1 MIEPGR
7 VSVIIPTYN
16 RPRWLPA
23 AVESVLDQ
31 DYPDIELIVVND
43 GSSNENV
50 ERALDPYRDRIVY
63 IYQENAGQGAAVN
76 AGIRAATG
84 EFINRLDDDDV
95 FLPGKVAAQVEAF
108 QQNPE
113 VGVVGGGCHVIDA
126 DGQIL
131 TVMEAP
137 DFSKYGLIVGMLL
150 NWSFAQA
157 AVMVRKECHDK
168 VGLYRTDISSEDWE
182 MWLRIIRHYSVD
194 VIRKPLAGWRR
205 HSLNLTS
212 ANPGKNDECIR
223 SFICEMMDNLS
234 VEEMMPDVSS
244 VPHGYDVRGAIFL
257 KHCLYKRAGQ
267 EFMKAREA
275 EPQDPIHGF
284 WLGISLRSIGYL
296 DQANQ
301 CFSRAAQIDDG
312 YHDAVQRS
320 IDLTSRIRIIDHN
333 DKDVTALLMNDLDD
347 EFEELLGITIQR
359 AKKEEMS

>member
-1 MIEPGR
+1 MMERGR

-43 GSSNENV
+43 GSPKENV
-50 ERALDPYRDRIVY
+50 ERALDPYRDRIEY
-63 IYQENAGQGAAVN
+63 IYQKNAGQGAAVN
-76 AGIRAATG
+76 AGICAATG

-113 VGVVGGGCHVIDA
+113 VGVVGGGCHLIDA

-131 TVMEAP
+131 TVLEAP
-137 DFSKYGLIVGMLL
+137 DFSRYGLIVGMLL

-157 AVMVRKECHDK
+157 SVMVRRECHDK

-182 MWLRIIRHYSVD
+182 MWLRIIRHYSVH

-205 HSLNLTS
+205 HTLNLTS

-223 SFICEMMDNLS
+223 SFICEFMDNVS
-234 VEEMMPDVSS
+234 VEEMIPDLSS
-244 VPHGYDVRGAIFL
+244 VPHGHDVRGAVFL
-257 KHCLYKRAGQ
+257 KHRLYKRAGQ
-267 EFMKAREA
+267 EFMKARKA
-275 EPQDPIHGF
+275 EPQEPMHWH
-284 WLGISLRSIGYL
+284 WLGISLRSIGYF

-301 CFSRAAQIDDG
+301 CFSGAAQIDDG
-312 YHDAVQRS
+312 YNDAAQRS
-320 IDLTSRIRIIDHN
+320 IDLTSRIQTMDQN
-333 DKDVTALLMNDLDD
+333 DKDAIAQFMKDMSE
-347 EFEELLGITIQR
+347 EFQELLGVTIRR
-359 AKKEEMS
+359 AKK